1 MNHKIIVTVVLLII
15 IAVLAILLPASLFT
29 VDETQQ
35 AIVTQLGKYVRTV
48 IEPGLHFRI
57 PILQSAHKFED
68 RILEYDADAAKII
81 TSDKKH
87 LVIDN
92 YARWRIVDPLK
103 LYETVRNEFGAQA
116 RLDDIVFSEIREEL
130 ARHTLTEIVSVNRE
144 AIMDEVGQQCDVKA
158 REYGIQV
165 IDVRIKRAD
174 LPSEVAHSVYARMK
188 AERQRIA
195 KKYRS
200 EGEEEA
206 VKIKA
211 ITNKEKTIL
220 LAESYRQAEKLR
232 GEGDAEAIKIY
243 ADAFERDPEFY
254 TFVRTLQAYE
264 KSLKQQ
270 TTVVLPADSEFF
282 KYLSSPTNQA
292 AGQ

>member
-1 MNHKIIVTVVLLII
+1 MSQKII
-15 IAVLAILLPASLFT
+15 IAIVLLAIAMILLAGSLFT
-29 VDETQQ
+29 VDETKQ
-35 AIVTQLGKYVRTV
+35 AIITQLGKYVKTV
-48 IEPGLHFRI
+48 NEPGLHFKV
-57 PILQSAHKFED
+57 PFLQNVHKFED
-68 RILEYDADAAKII
+68 RVLEYDAAAAKII

-103 LYETVRNEFGAQA
+103 LYQTVRNEFGAQA

-144 AIMDEVGQQCDVKA
+144 ALMNKVGKKCDLKA
-158 REYGIQV
+158 REYGVEV

-174 LPSEVAHSVYARMK
+174 MPGEVAHSVYARMK

-206 VKIKA
+206 VKIRA
-211 ITNKEKTIL
+211 TTDKEKAIL
-220 LAESYRQAEKLR
+220 LAESRKQAEKLK
-232 GEGDAEAIKIY
+232 GEGDAEAIKVY
-243 ADAFERDPEFY
+243 AEAFEKDPEFY
-254 TFVRTLQAYE
+254 TFTRTLETYK
-264 KSLKQQ
+264 KSLRKD
-270 TTVVLPADSEFF
+270 TTIILPSNSEFF
-282 KYLSSPTNQA
+282 QYLSPKIK
-292 AGQ
+292 

>member
-1 MNHKIIVTVVLLII
+1 MNRKVIVMIVIAVVVLV
-15 IAVLAILLPASLFT
+15 VLAGSLFK
-29 VDETQQ
+29 VDETEQ
-35 AIVTQLGKYVRTV
+35 AIVTQLGKFVREV
-48 IEPGLHFRI
+48 KQPGLQFRI
-57 PILQSAHKFED
+57 PLIQTVHKFEY
-68 RILEYDADAAKII
+68 RVLEYDAAEATII
-81 TSDKKH
+81 TQDKKS

-92 YARWRIVDPLK
+92 YARWKIIDPLK
-103 LYETVRNEFGAQA
+103 LYQTVQNKGGAQL

-144 AIMDEVGQQCDVKA
+144 QIMEKVAEQCDQKA

-174 LPSEVAHSVYARMK
+174 LSEEVTHSVYGRMR
-188 AERQRIA
+188 AERERIA

-206 VKIKA
+206 VMIRA
-211 ITNKEKTIL
+211 ATDKEKTIL
-220 LAESYRQAEKLR
+220 LAESYRESEKLR

-243 ADAFERDPEFY
+243 AEAFEKDPEFY
-254 TFVRTLQAYE
+254 SFVRTLEAYQ
-264 KSLKQQ
+264 KSLGTD

-282 KYLSSPTNQA
+282 RYLNPPA
-292 AGQ
+292 KE

>member
-1 MNHKIIVTVVLLII
+1 MNRAIITGIVLLILI
-15 IAVLAILLPASLFT
+15 IIGLAASLFT
-29 VDETQQ
+29 VDEKEQVV
-35 AIVTQLGKYVRTV
+35 VTQLGKWIRTV
-48 IEPGLHFRI
+48 REPGLNFKI
-57 PILQSAHKFED
+57 PFIQSVHRFED
-68 RILEYDADAAKII
+68 RVLEYDAAAAKII

-103 LYETVRNEFGAQA
+103 VYQTVRNVFGAQA

-130 ARHTLTEIVSVNRE
+130 ARHTLTEVVSVNRQALME
-144 AIMDEVGQQCDVKA
+144 KVGKKCDMKA
-158 REYGIQV
+158 REYGVEV

-174 LPSEVAHSVYARMK
+174 LPAEVAHSVYARMK

-206 VKIKA
+206 VKIRA
-211 ITNKEKTIL
+211 MTDKEKTIL
-220 LAESYRQAEKLR
+220 LAESYRQAEKLK

-243 ADAFERDPEFY
+243 AEAFEKDPEFY
-254 TFVRTLQAYE
+254 SFIRTLEAYE
-264 KSLKQQ
+264 KSLRRD
-270 TTVVLPADSEFF
+270 TMVILPSDSEFF
-282 KYLSSPTNQA
+282 RYLSGSEK
-292 AGQ
+292 